1 MIPLSSFFFSLPFT
15 SQLLPPPPFFFEL
28 PTIQHCDM
36 LLSGRADL
44 SDEAPIF
51 PSHVFSNFTLQK
63 LSTLHTTSLNFRRLS
78 SHFLFVA
85 IQHLKHLC

>member
-1 MIPLSSFFFSLPFT
+1 
-15 SQLLPPPPFFFEL
+15 
-28 PTIQHCDM
+28 M

-51 PSHVFSNFTLQK
+51 PSHVFSNLTLQK

-85 IQHLKHLC
+85 IQHLKHLCYLSTDGILFNPPSNTCLPE